1 MEIAVTTG
9 LSAKGNMKINACHPA
24 KVRRIAGAHARRD
37 GAGAFGRSAAALV
50 RRYSGLLVGL
60 LLLLPGRTRA
70 QYLLHVIPVDKD
82 SVFVHTKLG
91 IPSSFKTREACT
103 EYIYALVSLLQ
114 GKGYVTASVDT
125 VLYGPKSASM
135 RLYVGAIWRWANIDT
150 RRVDPTLLAAVAW
163 NPKAFA
169 HKPLDL
175 RQYQYRQQL
184 LLDYMEN
191 NGYPFAKVSLD
202 SVVLRDQG
210 EIFAVLKIDKGPLY
224 KIDSIRVY
232 GTAKIS
238 NQFLQRYLN
247 IPNGCLYRKDR
258 LKAISKKLLELP
270 YVQEQQPWSITMLG
284 EGSVVNLYLK
294 PKKSSQINALVG
306 FLPSSDPTQ
315 GNKILVTGEATIDL
329 QNALGNGETMSLNW
343 QQLQQGSPRLDLV
356 FQQPYIFNSPFGL
369 NANFDLYKQDSEYL
383 NVNLV
388 VGAQYTLSANQSGSV
403 FIQEA
408 SSSLLDIDTLTII
421 ATHTLPMQA
430 DINAVSLGV
439 TYDLNNTNYRF
450 NPRRGN
456 ELSFLGSVGTKTVK
470 PNSLIEQLKDPNDT
484 TFNFAS
490 LYDTVKQHSYEFL
503 VKVSAAHY
511 FPIGRASTLK
521 LGFNGGVF
529 SSPNTYRNELF
540 MIGGYRLLRGFDEQ
554 SILCSQYAVGT
565 LEYRYLV
572 GLNSY
577 LFTFVDGGWAMNNV
591 PGFGLNSTYIGT
603 GLGMAFETKA
613 GIFNISYAIG
623 RTGQTSFDFHDAKIH
638 LGYVSFF

>member
-24 KVRRIAGAHARRD
+24 KVRRIA
-37 GAGAFGRSAAALV
+37 S
-50 RRYSGLLVGL
+50 LLLGL
-60 LLLLPGRTRA
+60 LLLLPGRGRA
-70 QYLLHVIPVDKD
+70 QYLLHVISVDKD

-91 IPSSFKTREACT
+91 IPASFKTRQTCT
-103 EYIYALVSLLQ
+103 EYIYSLVSLLQ

-125 VLYGPKSASM
+125 VLYGPQSATM
-135 RLYVGAIWRWANIDT
+135 RLYVGATWRWANIDA
-150 RRVDPTLLAAVAW
+150 RHIDPTLLAAVAW
-163 NPKAFA
+163 NPKAFV

-210 EIFAVLKIDKGPLY
+210 EISAVLKIDKGPLY

-247 IPNGCLYRKDR
+247 IPNGSLYRKDR

-270 YVQEQQPWSITMLG
+270 YVQEQQPWSITMLA

-306 FLPSSDPTQ
+306 FLPSSDPTL

-484 TFNFAS
+484 SFNFAS

>member
-1 MEIAVTTG
+1 MEIAVITG
-9 LSAKGNMKINACHPA
+9 LSAKGNMKVNACHPV
-24 KVRRIAGAHARRD
+24 KVRRFVSACARPC
-37 GAGAFGRSAAALV
+37 AAL
-50 RRYSGLLVGL
+50 LLSL
-60 LLLLPGRTRA
+60 LLLLPGISRA
-70 QYLLHVIPVDKD
+70 QYLLHITPVDKD
-82 SVFVHTKLG
+82 SAFIRNKLG
-91 IPSSFKTREACT
+91 IPTSFKTREACT
-103 EYIYALVSLLQ
+103 AYIFNLVPLLQ
-114 GKGYVTASVDT
+114 AKGYVTASIDT
-125 VLYGPKSASM
+125 VNYGKEEATM
-135 RLYVGAIWRWANIDT
+135 RLYLGATWRWANIDT
-150 RRVDPTLLAAVAW
+150 RHIDPTLLSAVAW
-163 NPKAFA
+163 NARAFA
-169 HKPLDL
+169 GKPFDM
-175 RQYQYRQQL
+175 RQYEYRQKL

-202 SVVLRDQG
+202 SIILRNSN
-210 EIFAVLKIDKGPLY
+210 EVSAVLKIDKGPLY

-238 NQFLQRYLN
+238 NRFLQRYLN
-247 IPNGCLYRKDR
+247 IPEGSLYEKKK
-258 LKAISKKLLELP
+258 LMTISKKLLELP
-270 YVQEQQPWSITMLG
+270 YVQEQQPWSLTMLG
-284 EGSVVNLYLK
+284 EGSVLNLYLK
-294 PKKSSQINALVG
+294 PKKSSQIDALVG
-306 FLPSSDPTQ
+306 FLPSSDPTL
-315 GNKILVTGEATIDL
+315 GNKLVVTGEATIDL
-329 QNALGNGETMSLNW
+329 QNALGNGERMSLNW
-343 QQLQQGSPRLDLV
+343 QQLQQSSPRLDLV

-369 NANFDLYKQDSEYL
+369 NTNFDLYKQDSEYL
-383 NVNLV
+383 NLKLV
-388 VGAQYTLSANQSGSV
+388 VGAQYTFSANQNGSV

-408 SSSLLDIDTLTII
+408 SSSLLDVDTLAII
-421 ATHTLPMQA
+421 ASHVLPMQA

-456 ELSFLGSVGTKTVK
+456 ELDFLGSAGTKTVK
-470 PNSLIEQLKDPNDT
+470 PNALIEQLKDPGDSG
-484 TFNFAS
+484 FNFAS

-503 VKVSAAHY
+503 VKLSAAHY

-521 LGFNGGVF
+521 LGVNSGVF

-554 SILCSQYAVGT
+554 SILCSRYAVGT

-591 PGFGLNSTYIGT
+591 PGYDLNSTYLGA

-623 RTGQTSFDFHDAKIH
+623 RTGQTSFNFHDAKIH

>member
-1 MEIAVTTG
+1 MEIAVITG
-9 LSAKGNMKINACHPA
+9 LSAKGNMKIDACHPA
-24 KVRRIAGAHARRD
+24 KVRR
-37 GAGAFGRSAAALV
+37 FVSLLLALF
-50 RRYSGLLVGL
+50 
-60 LLLLPGRTRA
+60 LLLPAAGRA
-70 QYLLHVIPVDKD
+70 QYLLHVTPVDKD
-82 SVFVHTKLG
+82 SAFIHNKLG
-91 IPSSFKTREACT
+91 IPPSFKTREACS
-103 EYIYALVSLLQ
+103 EYIYNLVPLLQ
-114 GKGYVTASVDT
+114 AKGYVTASVDT
-125 VLYGPKSASM
+125 VIYGAKEAAM
-135 RLYVGAIWRWANIDT
+135 RLYLGVAWRWANIDT
-150 RRVDPTLLAAVAW
+150 RRVDPTLLSAAAW
-163 NPKAFA
+163 NPRAFA
-169 HKPLDL
+169 HKLFDM
-175 RQYQYRQQL
+175 RQYQYRQKL

-202 SVVLRDQG
+202 SVVLQDSG
-210 EIFAVLKIDKGPLY
+210 EVSAILRVDKGPLY
-224 KIDSIRVY
+224 KIDSIRIF

-238 NQFLQRYLN
+238 NEFLQRYLN
-247 IPNGCLYRKDR
+247 LPNGCLYEKKK
-258 LKAISKKLLELP
+258 LAMVSKKLLELP
-270 YVQEQQPWSITMLG
+270 YVQEQQPWSMTMLG
-284 EGSVVNLYLK
+284 EGSVLNLYLK

-306 FLPSSDPTQ
+306 FLPSSDPNL

-329 QNALGNGETMSLNW
+329 QNALGNGERMSLNW
-343 QQLQQGSPRLDLV
+343 QQLQQSSPRLDLV

-383 NVNLV
+383 NLNLV
-388 VGAQYTLSANQSGSV
+388 VGAQYTFSANQSGSV

-408 SSSLLDIDTLTII
+408 SSSLLQIDTLAII
-421 ATHTLPMQA
+421 ASHTLPMQA

-439 TYDLNNTNYRF
+439 TYDLNTTNYRF

-456 ELSFLGSVGTKTVK
+456 ELSLLGSAGTKTVK
-470 PNSLIEQLKDPNDT
+470 PNALIEQLKDPNDAS
-484 TFNFAS
+484 FNFAS

-503 VKVSAAHY
+503 FKLSAAHY

-521 LGFNGGVF
+521 LGVNGGVF

-572 GLNSY
+572 GLNSF
-577 LFTFVDGGWAMNNV
+577 LFTFVDGGWAKNTV
-591 PGFGLNSTYIGT
+591 PGFGLNNTYLGT

-623 RTGQTSFDFHDAKIH
+623 RTEQASFNFHDAKIH

>member
-1 MEIAVTTG
+1 
-9 LSAKGNMKINACHPA
+9 
-24 KVRRIAGAHARRD
+24 
-37 GAGAFGRSAAALV
+37 
-50 RRYSGLLVGL
+50 
-60 LLLLPGRTRA
+60 
-70 QYLLHVIPVDKD
+70 VDKD
-82 SVFVHTKLG
+82 SAFIRNKLAVP
-91 IPSSFKTREACT
+91 PSFRSRELCT
-103 EYIYALVSLLQ
+103 EYIYNLIPSLQ
-114 GKGYVTASVDT
+114 AKGYVTASVDSAK
-125 VLYGPKSASM
+125 YGAKEATI
-135 RLYVGAIWRWANIDT
+135 RLFVGATWKWANIDT
-150 RRVDPTLLAAVAW
+150 RRIDPTLLAAAAW
-163 NPKAFA
+163 NAKAFA
-169 HKPLDL
+169 GKPLDM
-175 RQYQYRQQL
+175 RQYQYRQRL

-202 SVVLRDQG
+202 SVTLRDSSG
-210 EIFAVLKIDKGPLY
+210 ISAILKVDKGPLY

-232 GTAKIS
+232 GSAKIS
-238 NQFLQRYLN
+238 NEFLQRYLN
-247 IPNGCLYRKDR
+247 IPNGSLYRKDR
-258 LKAISKKLLELP
+258 LIAISKKLLELP
-270 YVQEQQPWSITMLG
+270 YVQEQQPWSITMLA
-284 EGSVVNLYLK
+284 EGSVLNLYLK
-294 PKKSSQINALVG
+294 PKKSSQIDALVG
-306 FLPSSDPTQ
+306 FLPSSDPNL
-315 GNKILVTGEATIDL
+315 GNKVVVTGEATINL
-329 QNALGNGETMSLNW
+329 QNALGNGETMMLDW
-343 QQLQQGSPRLDLV
+343 QQLQQSSPRLDLV

-369 NANFDLYKQDSEYL
+369 NVNFDLYKQDSEYL

-408 SSSLLDIDTLTII
+408 SSSLLDIDTLSII
-421 ATHTLPMQA
+421 ATHALPMQA

-439 TYDLNNTNYRF
+439 TYDLNTTNYRF

-484 TFNFAS
+484 SFNFAS
-490 LYDTVKQHSYEFL
+490 LYDTIRQHSYEFL

-511 FPIGRASTLK
+511 FPIGHASTLK

-572 GLNSY
+572 GLNSF

-591 PGFGLNSTYIGT
+591 PGFNLNNTYIGT

-623 RTGQTSFDFHDAKIH
+623 RTNQTSFDFHDAKIH